1 MKMKRFLLTFVLM
14 LLPLTASSAEIY
26 WYVAAGMLRPAT
38 EITERYN
45 RMQDQHK
52 VILITGGSGQ
62 LISKM
67 RVSAHADVY
76 LPASERFLEQIKELG
91 MVRRIHPLLRMWPV
105 FGLNPKQ
112 KDRFS
117 SFDAL
122 AAPGVRL
129 ALGNPATMAQGEVY
143 QRIETKLPAE
153 MASRL
158 RRNTVIESIN
168 IQQTVSYLHQGIVD
182 AGLLFDS
189 VAIAHGIPYLEI
201 PPEWNAA
208 VQAYLV
214 ELTTSTHPEV
224 AAEFAAFV
232 LEQNEIFTKHGFDV
246 VQ

>member
-1 MKMKRFLLTFVLM
+1 MKRFLLTLVLI
-14 LLPLTASSAEIY
+14 LLPLTASGAEIY

-76 LPASERFLEQIKELG
+76 LPASERFLEQVKELG
-91 MVRRIHPLLRMWPV
+91 MVRRIHPFLRMWPV

-112 KDRFS
+112 KGRFS

-129 ALGNPATMAQGEVY
+129 ALGNPETMALGEVY
-143 QRIETKLPAE
+143 QRIEAKLPAHT
-153 MASRL
+153 ASRL

-182 AGLLFDS
+182 AGLLFDC
-189 VAIAHGIPYLEI
+189 VAIAHGVPYLEI
-201 PPEWNAA
+201 PPEWNATA
-208 VQAYLV
+208 QAYLV

-224 AAEFAAFV
+224 AAEFAVFV
-232 LEQNEIFTKHGFDV
+232 LEQNEIFTRHGFDV

>member
-129 ALGNPATMAQGEVY
+129 ALGNPATMALGEVY

-232 LEQNEIFTKHGFDV
+232 LEQDEIFTRHGFDV